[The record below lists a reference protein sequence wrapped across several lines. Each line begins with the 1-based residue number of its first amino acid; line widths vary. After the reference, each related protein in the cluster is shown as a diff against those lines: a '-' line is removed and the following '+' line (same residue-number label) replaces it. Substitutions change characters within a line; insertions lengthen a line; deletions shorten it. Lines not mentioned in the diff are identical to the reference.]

1 MLRRILSLGVAH
13 KITALVIAALVLLAA
28 IITVALTAYVGH
40 SLERMAKE
48 RLEQNLSVLYAV
60 LNPRQDSFVLRDG
73 KLMLGDVM
81 MDGDNDVL
89 DAVVGAVGG
98 VATIFKG
105 DERVATTIMK
115 DGKRAVGT
123 RLAAGPVHD
132 AVLRDGFRYSGEADV
147 LGERYMAVYEP
158 VYDDASSRVIGI
170 LFVGVRVSEFL
181 SVTRTVAAIAAA
193 IGGGAA
199 LVLSL
204 AAFLALR
211 RMLQPFG
218 PLTRLMDEATHGTY
232 PDDVPHTRRGD
243 EFGALARA
251 IGAFGEAMR
260 AAERQRRDQE
270 AHEREIIAQRRR
282 AMLALADGM
291 DDGIRGAIGAIRDQ
305 VAALTATAHSL
316 LGAAAATSHRAEA
329 VAGASRTASAN
340 VQTVAVATDQLTSSS
355 SEIGRQAEQSS
366 VVANQA
372 AAKTEQV
379 GRQIAALVDAADR
392 IDQVVELISAI
403 ASQTNLLAL
412 NATIEAARAGDAGK
426 GFAVVAHEVKGLANQ
441 TARATQD
448 IVHQIATIQQESQ
461 NTAGAMGEFGGI
473 VAGVRR
479 SAQSIAVAIHQQH
492 AAIGEI
498 SRNVQMV
505 ATGTDDI
512 GGHIDEVSTGAAATR
527 SAAEEVGR
535 AAQAL
540 DRASAQMEHSVR
552 EMIER
557 IRLDNAA

>member
-13 KITALVIAALVLLAA
+13 KITALVIAALILLAA
-28 IITVALTAYVGH
+28 IITIALTAYVGW

-316 LGAAAATSHRAEA
+316 LGAAEATSHRAEA

-379 GRQIAALVDAADR
+379 GQQIAALVDAADR
-392 IDQVVELISAI
+392 IDQVVELISSI

-412 NATIEAARAGDAGK
+412 NATIEAARAGEAGK
-426 GFAVVAHEVKGLANQ
+426 GFAVVAHEVKSLANQ

-448 IVHQIATIQQESQ
+448 IVQQIATIQQESQ
-461 NTAGAMGEFGGI
+461 KTAGAVGEFGGI

-498 SRNVQMV
+498 SRNVQMA